1 MEKKTMLGAKLPGN
15 STVTFDKFAIP
26 KPGHGQVLLKTK
38 CSTIC
43 GSDIRAIYREHLGKG
58 PEGYQNVI
66 AGHEPC
72 GLIVEEGPGLK
83 RFKKGDRV
91 IVYHISGCGVCHE
104 CRQGFMISCTSDER
118 AAYGWQR
125 DGGMAEYILCDEKD
139 LVMLPDELTYAD
151 GAQVA
156 CGFGTVYEAI
166 EKVGVSGNDAV
177 LVVGLGP
184 VGLAALMLA
193 KAMGATMLIG
203 IEMEPA
209 RIELAK
215 KLGLVDHAF
224 TPSEDNVEQIKA
236 LTGGHGVERAFD
248 CSASN
253 PGRATAIRATR
264 KWGKIAFVGEGGS
277 VTFNPS
283 PDMLHDQKTIYGS
296 WVTSIWKMEDLVEHL
311 VRWNIHPE
319 DLITHRF
326 PLEKADEAYALMAN
340 GTSGKVAVCFD
351 EELK

>member
-1 MEKKTMLGAKLPGN
+1 MKGATLPGN
-15 STVTFDKFAIP
+15 STVAFKEYDVPTAS
-26 KPGHGQVLLKTK
+26 HGQVVVKTK
-38 CSTIC
+38 SSTIC

-72 GLIVEEGPGLK
+72 GQIVQTGPGCK
-83 RFKKGDRV
+83 RFKDGDRV
-91 IVYHISGCGVCHE
+91 IIYHISGCGVCHD
-104 CRQGFMISCTSDER
+104 CRMGYMISCSSEHR

-125 DGGMAEYILCDEKD
+125 DGGMAPYILADEKD
-139 LVMLPDELTYAD
+139 LVLLPDELTYTD

-193 KAMGATMLIG
+193 KALGANKLIG
-203 IEMEPA
+203 VEVNKD
-209 RIELAK
+209 RIEIAK
-215 KLGLVDHAF
+215 KLGLVDEAF
-224 TPSEDNVEQIKA
+224 VPDDNTVENIKKV
-236 LTGGHGVERAFD
+236 TGGKGVEKAFD
-248 CSASN
+248 CSAHAG
-253 PGRATAIRATR
+253 GRAIAIRATR
-264 KWGKIAFVGEGGS
+264 QWGKIALVGEGGTVS
-277 VTFNPS
+277 FNPS
-283 PDMLHDQKTIYGS
+283 PDIIHDQKTIYGS
-296 WVTSIWKMEDLVEHL
+296 WVTSIWRMEDLVERL

-319 DLITHRF
+319 DLVTHRF
-326 PLEKADEAYALMAN
+326 SLDNADKAYSLMASGN
-340 GTSGKVAVCFD
+340 CGKVAVCFD